1 MFFVNHSTSIENM
14 SNRHCHSVLPADPAE
29 LRPSQDFPIRVTAR
43 VTLETTEVS
52 AHSHAW
58 PQIVF
63 SDTGVVRVTT
73 DAHAFVVPPQHAVW
87 IPKNVAHSAIVLES
101 ARLFSIYI
109 YLEAPCDEKY
119 QAMKEGDRCH
129 VLAVTP
135 LLLEL
140 VRRLSNKG
148 ERLSRVNLYRAMC
161 DVVFSELSEAAT
173 VPLGVPMP
181 RDHRLRSLCQRFI
194 ASPKQHLQL
203 GDLARQSGA
212 SVSTSSRLF
221 RQELGMTFGQW
232 RQQALLAR
240 ALTLAASKTPIGLI
254 AEELGYAT
262 PSAFSAMVTRALGA
276 PPREFL
282 FRR

>member
-1 MFFVNHSTSIENM
+1 MFFASCSNSIENM
-14 SNRHCHSVLPADPAE
+14 SHCQHRSVSPADPTG
-29 LRPSQDFPIRVTAR
+29 LRPSQDLPIRVTAR
-43 VTLETTEVS
+43 VTLETTEVA

-87 IPKNVAHSAIVLES
+87 ISKNVVHSAVMLQS
-101 ARLFSIYI
+101 ARLFSVYI
-109 YLEAPCDEKY
+109 FLEARDDGKSS
-119 QAMKEGDRCH
+119 AMKEGDRCH

-140 VRRLSNKG
+140 VRRLSDKEQPFSN
-148 ERLSRVNLYRAMC
+148 VNLYRAMC
-161 DVVFSELSEAAT
+161 EVTLSELSEAAA

-181 RDHRLRSLCQRFI
+181 RDHRLRSLCQTFI
-194 ASPKQHLQL
+194 ASPQQQLQL

-212 SVSTSSRLF
+212 SISTASRLF

-240 ALTLAASKTPIGLI
+240 ALTLAADKTPIGII

-262 PSAFSAMVTRALGA
+262 PSAFSAMVTKALGA
-276 PPREFL
+276 PPRDFL